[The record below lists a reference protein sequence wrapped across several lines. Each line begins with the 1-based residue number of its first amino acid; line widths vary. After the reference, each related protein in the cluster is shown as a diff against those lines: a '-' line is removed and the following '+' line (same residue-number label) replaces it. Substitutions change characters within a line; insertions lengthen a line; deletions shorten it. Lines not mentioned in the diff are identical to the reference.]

1 VRLFLGIAGGNYP
14 AGFIFQLFS
23 NAVKKSVKN
32 SVRTV
37 FLAIEK
43 TEAYNVEQYILLGKR

>member
-1 VRLFLGIAGGNYP
+1 MCVTGGNYP
-14 AGFIFQLFS
+14 AGFIFGVFS
-23 NAVKKSVKN
+23 NAVKKSVRN

-43 TEAYNVEQYILLGKR
+43 TEAYNVEQYIFGRAERGEK

>member
-1 VRLFLGIAGGNYP
+1 MTGGNYS
-14 AGFIFQLFS
+14 AGFIFGVFS
-23 NAVKKSVKN
+23 NAVKKSVRN

-43 TEAYNVEQYILLGKR
+43 TEAYNVEQYILIG